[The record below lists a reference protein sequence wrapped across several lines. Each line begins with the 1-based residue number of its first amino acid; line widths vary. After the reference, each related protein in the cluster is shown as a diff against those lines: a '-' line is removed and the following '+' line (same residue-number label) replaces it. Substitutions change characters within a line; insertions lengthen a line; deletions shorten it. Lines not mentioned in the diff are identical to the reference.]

1 VAPAGAKD
9 ILMEERMDPRVSTV
23 ESDIAAVRATLE
35 AMRANYATNV
45 SLAET
50 EGRLRLEIVKVDKK
64 IELVAADQRHH
75 VDLVAADLK
84 VEFHKAVGAMHAS
97 MLTTAIALFAI
108 YGAMF
113 IGIVKYLVP

>member
-1 VAPAGAKD
+1 MAPAGAKD
-9 ILMEERMDPRVSTV
+9 IIMEESMDPRVSTV

-35 AMRANYATNV
+35 AIRANYATNV

-50 EGRLRLEIVKVDKK
+50 EGKLRLEIVKVDKK
-64 IELVAADQRHH
+64 I
-75 VDLVAADLK
+75 DLVAADLK
-84 VEFHKAVGAMHAS
+84 VEFHKAVGAMRTS